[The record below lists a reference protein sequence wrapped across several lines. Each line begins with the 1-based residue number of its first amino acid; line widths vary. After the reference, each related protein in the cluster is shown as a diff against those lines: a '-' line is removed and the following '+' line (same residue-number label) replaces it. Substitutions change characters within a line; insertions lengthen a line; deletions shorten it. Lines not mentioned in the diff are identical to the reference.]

1 MCVWLASL
9 LGGPA
14 RLGLISTHMRDV
26 PGTLRGGHGSF
37 DTTHWSVVF
46 ACARGEGD
54 PAGGAPAALTRL
66 CQDYWPPLYSFA
78 RRRGYQAPDAQDL
91 TQDFFAYLLETR
103 VFHRADPARGKFRSF
118 LLTLFKRFLANA
130 NTRERQQKRGGGQE
144 FVLLDEEIQAVEAQ
158 SSRTPELAAMD
169 EDRYYEQ
176 RWAEALVA
184 RTFDFLRRENAAGTK
199 GKIFGALEP
208 FLRGGHG
215 LPSQQEVAARLD
227 IPLGTLRSHLSRLRA
242 RYREVIRAEVSRTV
256 AATEDVDEELRY
268 LFRALVART

>member
-1 MCVWLASL
+1 
-9 LGGPA
+9 
-14 RLGLISTHMRDV
+14 MREV
-26 PGTLRGGHGSF
+26 PGTLRGGHASF

-46 ACARGEGD
+46 ACARDEGEVAAD
-54 PAGGAPAALTRL
+54 AQAALARL

-78 RRRGYQAPDAQDL
+78 RRRGHRPPDAQDL

-103 VFHRADPARGKFRSF
+103 VFSQADPARGKFRSF
-118 LLTLFKRFLANA
+118 LLTLFKRFLINA
-130 NTRERQQKRGGGQE
+130 HTRERQQKRGGGQE

-158 SSRTPELAAMD
+158 STRTPELAAMD

-176 RWAEALVA
+176 RWAESLVA
-184 RTFDFLRRENAAGTK
+184 RTFETLRRENAAGVK
-199 GKIFGALEP
+199 AAIFTALEP

-215 LPSQQEVAARLD
+215 LPSQEEVAARLEM
-227 IPLGTLRSHLSRLRA
+227 PLGTLRSHLSRLRT

-256 AATEDVDEELRY
+256 AAAEDVDEELRY